1 MRFGQKLQ
9 CYDHEPNIYPNFVIK
24 PLLKSKR
31 FSCHFLPPINFKNIK
46 FIHTILNNLLKMD
59 KRYEQPNIED
69 EGVE

>member
-1 MRFGQKLQ
+1 MPF
-9 CYDHEPNIYPNFVIK
+9 HT
-24 PLLKSKR
+24 
-31 FSCHFLPPINFKNIK
+31 PINFKNIK